1 MAAAAKSDTGRTGAV
16 LALLL
21 YGMILNMLKPTDI
34 NLSVKLVDNAHLHS
48 LFILTVPRLT
58 KQTTN
63 QQLKLQQTSDMGNI

>member
-21 YGMILNMLKPTDI
+21 YELKLNMLKPTDI
-34 NLSVKLVDNAHLHS
+34 NLSMNAHLHS